1 MEILKTSID
10 WTKAEMLSSAFFVL
24 FGAMFISGSLGFWQ
38 LGKTDVARAYVIPA
52 LIAGL
57 LLLILGVGL
66 FIQSKERVTGFET
79 AYNSDASAFVA
90 SEIERADQ
98 GLGQYRIAVFRVMPQ
113 IIAVCA
119 MLLLFLEA
127 PVLRA
132 SLIVTIAMMSVL
144 LLIDTNASARLEIY
158 QEKLRAVE
166 RAG

>member
-1 MEILKTSID
+1 MDILKTAID

-24 FGAMFISGSLGFWQ
+24 FGVLFVSASLGFWQ
-38 LGKTDVARAYVIPA
+38 LGKTEIAKAYVIPA

-57 LLLILGVGL
+57 LLLILGIGL
-66 FIQSKERVTGFET
+66 FIQNKERVTGFAT

-90 SEIERADQ
+90 SEIERADK
-98 GLGQYRIAVFRVMPQ
+98 GLGVYRIAVLHVMPL
-113 IIAVCA
+113 IIVVCA
-119 MLLLFLEA
+119 VSLRFLEA

-132 SLIVTIAMMSVL
+132 SLAVTIALMSVL
-144 LLIDTNASARLEIY
+144 LLLDTNANARLETY